1 MYLEDYAEDLLKELD
16 RESLE
21 RLARSENGA
30 KLAAR
35 FDGDAMESA
44 ARKGDMKALSSMLR
58 DILATPEGKKF
69 AAQVQKAVKRDER

>member
-1 MYLEDYAEDLLKELD
+1 MYLEEYAEELLKGSD
-16 RESLE
+16 RARLE
-21 RLARSENGA
+21 ELARSESGT

-58 DILATPEGKKF
+58 DILATPEGKEF
-69 AAQVQKAVKRDER
+69 AARVQKAVKRDER

>member
-1 MYLEDYAEDLLKELD
+1 MSD

-21 RLARSENGA
+21 RLAQSESGA

-35 FDGDAMESA
+35 FDGEAMESA

-58 DILATPEGKKF
+58 DILATPEGKEF